1 MKNNPKIEVT
11 EHAKLRG
18 LERFPHLVNPDT
30 AEADIKEMFFNS
42 VYLHDDSERGIL
54 FLTVDHS
61 ACIVVRD
68 RKILTVRKPNKRQSS
83 RASASSRAS

>member
-30 AEADIKEMFFNS
+30 AEADIKEMI
-42 VYLHDDSERGIL
+42 V
-54 FLTVDHS
+54 S
-61 ACIVVRD
+61 AEFY
-68 RKILTVRKPNKRQSS
+68 S
-83 RASASSRAS
+83 